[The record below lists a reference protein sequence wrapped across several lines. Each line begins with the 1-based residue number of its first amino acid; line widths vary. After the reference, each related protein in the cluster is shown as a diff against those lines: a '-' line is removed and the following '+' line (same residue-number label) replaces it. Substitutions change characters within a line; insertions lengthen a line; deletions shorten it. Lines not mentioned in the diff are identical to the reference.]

1 MNILSPS
8 LSLISLATHSPTF
21 PSHIPSS
28 FLSLFLPQLYGQFHF
43 LEKLPA
49 DIVEEV
55 MDLLENVPDD
65 NPYDRLKEAI
75 LKRTGASNEAM
86 LRNLFTQVELGD
98 RTPSQLLRHM
108 RTLLGDNKMSE
119 NIMRSLWLDKLPTTT
134 TQILAPMTEETQ
146 TEKLADIADRIHESF
161 RSRRVNSIQP
171 QPAQQRDREF
181 NDLKSSVG
189 RLSIQL
195 QGLLQKDRQY
205 RRDKCPGYRKRSF
218 SRGRTDNRNRK
229 DEICYYHKRPGSF
242 AKRAK
247 ITWRGNLSRRSKRA
261 SAAKRRQE
269 EEIEVEASLRLS
281 RQSQR
286 RQYVLSH
293 ETLGE
298 RNYRLYFKSIYTY
311 SFKSKRKLSKRLQD
325 NKKAASSQA
334 LLRSQQSPH
343 RKATR
348 KAADAAATSIRR
360 SQETIAEKTARSYNA
375 PAINEVSVIV
385 SGDQHNRRE
394 IVTAVGSEESV
405 SSSSKPATFPSIH
418 SRHGC

>member
-1 MNILSPS
+1 MESQSSETPLAT
-8 LSLISLATHSPTF
+8 LSLN
-21 PSHIPSS
+21 IPAFNTTNTKSW
-28 FLSLFLPQLYGQFHF
+28 FVQIQALFDAKRITSQRTRYCYLV
-43 LEKLPA
+43 EKLPA

-181 NDLKSSVG
+181 NDLKSTVE

-195 QGLLQKDRQY
+195 QGLLQKTDSTAAINVQATESEVSAEAGLTTAIEKMKFVTTTKGLVL
-205 RRDKCPGYRKRSF
+205 RRDVVHILVLSTTRMRETEIPASRDDGCCWIFNKRS
-218 SRGRTDNRNRK
+218 SVL
-229 DEICYYHKRPGSF
+229 YP
-242 AKRAK
+242 
-247 ITWRGNLSRRSKRA
+247 
-261 SAAKRRQE
+261 RQ
-269 EEIEVEASLRLS
+269 
-281 RQSQR
+281 
-286 RQYVLSH
+286 
-293 ETLGE
+293 
-298 RNYRLYFKSIYTY
+298 N
-311 SFKSKRKLSKRLQD
+311 
-325 NKKAASSQA
+325 
-334 LLRSQQSPH
+334 
-343 RKATR
+343 
-348 KAADAAATSIRR
+348 
-360 SQETIAEKTARSYNA
+360 
-375 PAINEVSVIV
+375 
-385 SGDQHNRRE
+385 
-394 IVTAVGSEESV
+394 
-405 SSSSKPATFPSIH
+405 
-418 SRHGC
+418 

>member
-1 MNILSPS
+1 MESQSSENP
-8 LSLISLATHSPTF
+8 LATLS
-21 PSHIPSS
+21 SNIPAFNTTNTKSW
-28 FLSLFLPQLYGQFHF
+28 FVQIQALFDAKRITSQRTRYCYLV
-43 LEKLPA
+43 EKLPA
-49 DIVEEV
+49 DNVEEV

-134 TQILAPMTEETQ
+134 TQILAPMMEETQ

-181 NDLKSSVG
+181 NGLKSTVE

-229 DEICYYHKRPGSF
+229 DEICYYHKRFGPEARRCTHPCSF
-242 AKRAK
+242 NNANA
-247 ITWRGNLSRRSKRA
+247 GN
-261 SAAKRRQE
+261 
-269 EEIEVEASLRLS
+269 
-281 RQSQR
+281 
-286 RQYVLSH
+286 
-293 ETLGE
+293 G
-298 RNYRLYFKSIYTY
+298 N
-311 SFKSKRKLSKRLQD
+311 
-325 NKKAASSQA
+325 SSQ
-334 LLRSQQSPH
+334 
-343 RKATR
+343 
-348 KAADAAATSIRR
+348 
-360 SQETIAEKTARSYNA
+360 
-375 PAINEVSVIV
+375 
-385 SGDQHNRRE
+385 
-394 IVTAVGSEESV
+394 
-405 SSSSKPATFPSIH
+405 
-418 SRHGC
+418 

>member
-1 MNILSPS
+1 MHQTVQFQTTTDFYVMPEGGKRHSQQRMKTASTVGIGNASRLFYESRNSHQKGENSDKLTSKRHGQFRARTHREDSHNRQYHVSVNILSPS
-8 LSLISLATHSPTF
+8 PSLISLATHSPTF

-28 FLSLFLPQLYGQFHF
+28 FLFFFFLSFTDNFISALFDAKRITSQRTRYCYLV
-43 LEKLPA
+43 EKLPA

-134 TQILAPMTEETQ
+134 TQILASMTEETQ

-161 RSRRVNSIQP
+161 QSRRVNSIHP

-181 NDLKSSVG
+181 NDLKSTVE

-195 QGLLQKDRQY
+195 QVLLQKDRQY

-229 DEICYYHKRPGSF
+229 DEICYYHKRFGPEARRCTHPCSF
-242 AKRAK
+242 NNANS
-247 ITWRGNLSRRSKRA
+247 GN
-261 SAAKRRQE
+261 E
-269 EEIEVEASLRLS
+269 
-281 RQSQR
+281 
-286 RQYVLSH
+286 
-293 ETLGE
+293 
-298 RNYRLYFKSIYTY
+298 N
-311 SFKSKRKLSKRLQD
+311 
-325 NKKAASSQA
+325 SSQ
-334 LLRSQQSPH
+334 
-343 RKATR
+343 
-348 KAADAAATSIRR
+348 
-360 SQETIAEKTARSYNA
+360 
-375 PAINEVSVIV
+375 
-385 SGDQHNRRE
+385 
-394 IVTAVGSEESV
+394 
-405 SSSSKPATFPSIH
+405 
-418 SRHGC
+418 

>member
-1 MNILSPS
+1 MESQSSENP
-8 LSLISLATHSPTF
+8 LATLSSNIPAFNTTNTKSWFVQIQALFDAKRITSPEN
-21 PSHIPSS
+21 PVLL
-28 FLSLFLPQLYGQFHF
+28 LSG
-43 LEKLPA
+43 KLPA

-98 RTPSQLLRHM
+98 RTPSQLLKHM
-108 RTLLGDNKMSE
+108 RTLLVTNKLSE

-171 QPAQQRDREF
+171 QPSQQRDREF
-181 NDLKSSVG
+181 NALKSTVE

-229 DEICYYHKRPGSF
+229 DKICLTTTKG
-242 AKRAK
+242 
-247 ITWRGNLSRRSKRA
+247 LVLRRDVVH
-261 SAAKRRQE
+261 
-269 EEIEVEASLRLS
+269 IL
-281 RQSQR
+281 
-286 RQYVLSH
+286 VLSTTRMR
-293 ETLGE
+293 ETEIPASRDDGCCWIFLQKVVC
-298 RNYRLYFKSIYTY
+298 FISAT
-311 SFKSKRKLSKRLQD
+311 KLMDITFLIDTGAEISVI
-325 NKKAASSQA
+325 
-334 LLRSQQSPH
+334 SP
-343 RKATR
+343 TQN
-348 KAADAAATSIRR
+348 
-360 SQETIAEKTARSYNA
+360 QETMPQSYHLQAANGIKIPTYGEKSLNINLGMRRNFFLEFYHSQCNNA
-375 PAINEVSVIV
+375 YIRGHI
-385 SGDQHNRRE
+385 
-394 IVTAVGSEESV
+394 
-405 SSSSKPATFPSIH
+405 F
-418 SRHGC
+418 

>member
-1 MNILSPS
+1 MGKMEGYLKSPCDSLNRREVNILSPS

-43 LEKLPA
+43 WTSLHPLQTGDRRETLHLKKTNKTKRKDTMESQSSETPLATLSLNIPAFNTTNTKSWFVQIQALFDAKRITSQRTRYCYLVEKLPA

-75 LKRTGASNEAM
+75 LKRTSASNEAM

-181 NDLKSSVG
+181 NDLKSTVE

-229 DEICYYHKRPGSF
+229 DEICYYHKRFGPEARRCTHPCSF
-242 AKRAK
+242 NNANA
-247 ITWRGNLSRRSKRA
+247 GN
-261 SAAKRRQE
+261 
-269 EEIEVEASLRLS
+269 
-281 RQSQR
+281 
-286 RQYVLSH
+286 
-293 ETLGE
+293 G
-298 RNYRLYFKSIYTY
+298 N
-311 SFKSKRKLSKRLQD
+311 
-325 NKKAASSQA
+325 SSQ
-334 LLRSQQSPH
+334 
-343 RKATR
+343 
-348 KAADAAATSIRR
+348 
-360 SQETIAEKTARSYNA
+360 
-375 PAINEVSVIV
+375 
-385 SGDQHNRRE
+385 
-394 IVTAVGSEESV
+394 
-405 SSSSKPATFPSIH
+405 
-418 SRHGC
+418 